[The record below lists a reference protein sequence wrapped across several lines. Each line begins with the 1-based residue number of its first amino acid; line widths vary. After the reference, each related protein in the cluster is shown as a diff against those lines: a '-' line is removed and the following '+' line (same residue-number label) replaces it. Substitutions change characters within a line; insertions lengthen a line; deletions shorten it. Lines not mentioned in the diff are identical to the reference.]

1 MPSTA
6 RRLNASRANGAL
18 SHGPKTEAGK
28 AITSLN
34 ATKTGAFAKSI
45 ILNNESPARLTKLRD
60 EYYQT
65 VQPTNPIERDLVEE
79 MVISKWLSYRAWGLE
94 SSSVNYKMDEQ
105 KEEVE
110 AKHAR
115 LKERS
120 RTAIAHKDMYDNS
133 SALPQIQ
140 RNQVRHQRAFHRALN
155 QLQNLRRSAQMQNA
169 QTNLIPKTDTT
180 SEQENQPRR
189 PSRRQRILR
198 RLTQHPR
205 IAALA
210 ERPAC

>member
-1 MPSTA
+1 MPTTA
-6 RRLNASRANGAL
+6 RHINASRANGAL
-18 SHGPKTEAGK
+18 SHCPKTEAGK
-28 AITSLN
+28 QNSRLN

-45 ILNNESPARLTKLRD
+45 ILNNESPTRLTKLRD

-65 VQPTNPIERDLVEE
+65 LQPTNPIERDIVEE

-115 LKERS
+115 LKERT

-133 SALPQIQ
+133 SPAADSARLPGP
-140 RNQVRHQRAFHRALN
+140 LN
-155 QLQNLRRSAQMQNA
+155 QLQTLRRNSQMQNA

-198 RLTQHPR
+198 RLLQPQPMSRQRLPKPR
-205 IAALA
+205 
-210 ERPAC
+210 